1 MFGLFKKK
9 EGSCGCGHDH
19 DSLEER
25 KAEAVRQDKEV
36 REHLSQKDYDK
47 NVKDTMEG
55 SDPIAKY

>member
-9 EGSCGCGHDH
+9 DSCGCGHKH

-25 KAEAVRQDKEV
+25 KAAAVQQDKEV
-36 REHLSQKDYDK
+36 REALSQKDYDK